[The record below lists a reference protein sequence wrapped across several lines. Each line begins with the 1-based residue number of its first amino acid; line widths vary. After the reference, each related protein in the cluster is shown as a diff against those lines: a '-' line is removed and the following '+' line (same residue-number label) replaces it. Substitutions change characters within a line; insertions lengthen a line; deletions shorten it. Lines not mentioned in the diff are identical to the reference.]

1 MISVKEAVE
10 IALRFADEVLGQA
23 KLIDP
28 RLEEVELEEGPTWR
42 VTVSFVREPA
52 KLTEV
57 LAPPGREYK
66 VLTVDAE
73 SGEVHSMKIRQP
85 A

>member
-1 MISVKEAVE
+1 MITVKEAVE
-10 IALRFADEVLGQA
+10 IGLRFADEVLGPA
-23 KLIDP
+23 KLTDP
-28 RLEEVELEEGPTWR
+28 RIEEIELAEDAVWR
-42 VTVSFVREPA
+42 VTVSFVREPS

-66 VLTVDAE
+66 VLTIDAE
-73 SGEVHSMKIRQP
+73 TGEVYSMKIRQP